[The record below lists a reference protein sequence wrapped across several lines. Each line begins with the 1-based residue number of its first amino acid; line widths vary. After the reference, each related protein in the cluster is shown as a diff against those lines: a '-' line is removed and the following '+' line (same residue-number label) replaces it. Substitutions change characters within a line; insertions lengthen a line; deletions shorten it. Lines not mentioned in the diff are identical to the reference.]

1 MVIKSSRS
9 KDGANVAVADFLLDE
24 IVLPFLAKEAAQCTK
39 SSTRRTSTAIKTK
52 EPR

>member
-1 MVIKSSRS
+1 MATKSSRS
-9 KDGANVAVADFLLDE
+9 KDGSNVAIADFFLDE

-39 SSTRRTSTAIKTK
+39 SSTRRTSTATKTK